1 MRHPFQCITTIHPSS
16 SQNAYLL
23 AACGPKLLS
32 TCLRT
37 GDIKSQWT
45 SEDLKDPSILSN
57 PGNGHLDNER
67 PAKRLKG
74 SNVTANAPNIIRIAA
89 SPNGDYAVIVTDDK
103 RVRVFAV
110 SSEGA
115 LDELSQRTMPKRPCA
130 IQVLPDNTTILC
142 GDKFGDVY
150 QLPLLSVAKNE
161 DSPDE
166 PKGTSQQAPQP
177 FKPSATTSTVHTK
190 RNLKALEAQQKQK
203 NLTPK
208 LKEPLALEHKLLL
221 GHVSMLTDLVYADQ
235 EVDGKHQGYIITA
248 DRDEHI
254 RVSRGPPQSHVIEG
268 YCLGHTEF
276 VSKICAIP
284 GTKLLVSGGG
294 DDTICVWEWPSF
306 RLKSRVVSFQR
317 RVRDKLNAHP
327 STGQPEA
334 DFLAVSGIWTA
345 KAQIEARCGETES
358 YQGSESVV
366 VVAWEKSPVLG
377 YCRVIDL
384 LQSSSDPE
392 WQLECLDA
400 PILGVAP
407 SGDVLYLSFDTREDS
422 HGKLEARKLE
432 IKSREARTTVSTRER
447 SLSHP
452 LEGLNSVTV
461 DASDDKGIDSLLYG
475 IANLRKRGR
484 GEDEVEDEG

>member
-1 MRHPFQCITTIHPSS
+1 MRHPFQCITAIYPSS

-45 SEDLKDPSILSN
+45 PEDLKDPSILSN
-57 PGNGHLDNER
+57 PGDGHLDNER

-74 SNVTANAPNIIRIAA
+74 SNLTTNAPNIIRIAA
-89 SPNGDYAVIVTDDK
+89 SPNGDHAVIVTDDK
-103 RVRVFAV
+103 CVRVFAV

-115 LDELSQRTMPKRPCA
+115 LDEMSQRTMPKRPCA
-130 IQVLPDNTTILC
+130 IQVLPDNATILC

-150 QLPLLSVAKNE
+150 QLPLLPIAKDE
-161 DSPDE
+161 DSPNE
-166 PKGTSQQAPQP
+166 PRETSQQAPQP
-177 FKPSATTSTVHTK
+177 FKPSATTATVHTK

-208 LKEPLALEHKLLL
+208 LKEPLAFEHKLLL

-235 EVDGKHQGYIITA
+235 EVDGKHRGYIITA

-254 RVSRGPPQSHVIEG
+254 RVSRGSPQSHVIEG

-284 GTKLLVSGGG
+284 GTNFLVSGGG
-294 DDTICVWEWPSF
+294 DDTICAWEWPSF
-306 RLKSRVVSFQR
+306 RLKSKFGSFQR
-317 RVRDKLNAHP
+317 RVRDTSNANSSP
-327 STGQPEA
+327 DQPETEY
-334 DFLAVSGIWTA
+334 LAVSGIWTA
-345 KAQIEARCGETES
+345 KAQMEARCGEAES

-366 VVAWEKSPVLG
+366 VVAWEKTPVLG
-377 YCRVIDL
+377 YCRVTDL

-392 WQLECLDA
+392 WQLECFDA
-400 PILGVAP
+400 PILDLAP

-422 HGKLEARKLE
+422 HGRLEACVLE
-432 IKSREARTTVSTRER
+432 MKYREGRTVVSTCER

-452 LEGLNSVTV
+452 LEDLNSVKV
-461 DASDDKGIDSLLYG
+461 EAADDKSIDSLLYG

-484 GEDEVEDEG
+484 GDEEVEDEG